1 MDKLGLLLGAAFCAI
16 QAIRTTN
23 LLLSVLWLA
32 SVSALTSIVLF
43 TLDAPNA
50 AVIEIS
56 VGAGLVAVLLVFAI
70 SIAGEETLHNHDTLW
85 KKILRHFPLITVL
98 LLLLWILLPL
108 PETQPGLK
116 DTATFSTI
124 LWEDRALDVLLQI
137 VIIFSAVLSLL
148 GLLADQKLPA
158 AVQHYAASRPLDEA
172 TSLTEHVAIAED
184 EEPIL
189 EVERELA

>member
-1 MDKLGLLLGAAFCAI
+1 MDKLGLLLIAAFCAI
-16 QAIRTTN
+16 QAIRATN

-32 SVSALTSIVLF
+32 SVSALTTIVLF
-43 TLDAPNA
+43 TLDAPQA

-85 KKILRHFPLITVL
+85 QKILRRFPLITAL

-108 PETQPGLK
+108 PETQSSLK

-158 AVQHYAASRPLDEA
+158 AVQHYAAPRPLDEA
-172 TSLTEHVAIAED
+172 TSLTEQVAMAEE

-189 EVERELA
+189 QAERELV

>member
-1 MDKLGLLLGAAFCAI
+1 MDKLGLLLVAAFCAF

-43 TLDAPNA
+43 TLDAPQA

-85 KKILRHFPLITVL
+85 KKILRRFPLITVL

-108 PETQPGLK
+108 PETQTGLK

-158 AVQHYAASRPLDEA
+158 AVQHYAAPRPLDEA

-189 EVERELA
+189 EAERELV

>member
-1 MDKLGLLLGAAFCAI
+1 MDKLGLLLIAAFCAI

-43 TLDAPNA
+43 TLDAPQA

-70 SIAGEETLHNHDTLW
+70 SIAGEETLQDHDTLW
-85 KKILRHFPLITVL
+85 KKVLRRFPLITVL
-98 LLLLWILLPL
+98 LLLFWIILPL
-108 PETQPGLK
+108 PETQPGVK

-158 AVQHYAASRPLDEA
+158 AVQHHATPRPLDEA
-172 TSLTEHVAIAED
+172 TSLTEHVAIVED

-189 EVERELA
+189 EAERELV

>member
-1 MDKLGLLLGAAFCAI
+1 MDKLGLLLVAAYCAI

-32 SVSALTSIVLF
+32 SVSALTTIILF
-43 TLDAPNA
+43 TLDAPQA

-85 KKILRHFPLITVL
+85 KKMLRRFPLITVL
-98 LLLLWILLPL
+98 FLLLWILLPL
-108 PETQPGLK
+108 PETQPGAK

-158 AVQHYAASRPLDEA
+158 AVQHYAAPHPLNEA
-172 TSLTEHVAIAED
+172 ASPTEQVAIVD
-184 EEPIL
+184 DEPIL
-189 EVERELA
+189 EPERELA